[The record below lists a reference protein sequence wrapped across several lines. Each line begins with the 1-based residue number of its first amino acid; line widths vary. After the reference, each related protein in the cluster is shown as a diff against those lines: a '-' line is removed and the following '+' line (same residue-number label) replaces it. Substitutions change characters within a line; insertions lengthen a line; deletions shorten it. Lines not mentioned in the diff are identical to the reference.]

1 MSLCL
6 RLQEIGSSVTFM
18 NTMWFSESA
27 ITPISP
33 LRDLPFKCVIEQR
46 TGIIGISSLNDGQG
60 PILPSDLSSNV
71 LGDLTVS
78 LIQYVDDMFTQPSS
92 DANSTTGE
100 LWGDIIE
107 GTQGQNFFAV
117 NVTSSVDASV
127 FVDSCWTTP
136 SPDQGD
142 SDSKDIIQNG

>member
-1 MSLCL
+1 
-6 RLQEIGSSVTFM
+6 
-18 NTMWFSESA
+18 MWFAESA

-46 TGIIGISSLNDGQG
+46 TGVIAASSLNSGHD
-60 PILPSDLSSNV
+60 PLLPSDLSGDV
-71 LGDLTVS
+71 LGDLTVN

-92 DANSTTGE
+92 KVNATTGE
-100 LWGDIIE
+100 VWGDIVE

-142 SDSKDIIQNG
+142 PNSKDIIQNG